1 MFPCHRLVLDYL
13 DCWEPNGKVPRDSC
27 HNRRA
32 VAQETRFVATRRPRA
47 LEGPWAYRAPRPRIQ
62 EPICYLLGELWAFKA
77 PKSRV
82 NPTANHRLTLDLWLA
97 KDNRF
102 LNPKSSYKR
111 ILMAPPC
118 RLIQNQLTTIV
129 VPVFDWQLILME
141 SRPWSPGESTFVGNF
156 HMKFHSPGGAII
168 LFLNP
173 VRVPGLS
180 ISRVAL
186 WPGTNWFPRLMER
199 TRN

>member
-1 MFPCHRLVLDYL
+1 MR
-13 DCWEPNGKVPRDSC
+13 
-27 HNRRA
+27 
-32 VAQETRFVATRRPRA
+32 
-47 LEGPWAYRAPRPRIQ
+47 RPRIQ
-62 EPICYLLGELWAFKA
+62 EPICYLLGELY
-77 PKSRV
+77 PQSRV

-141 SRPWSPGESTFVGNF
+141 SRPWSPGTWGCPQNLLLRPKAGSSCVT
-156 HMKFHSPGGAII
+156 SCA
-168 LFLNP
+168 FL
-173 VRVPGLS
+173 R
-180 ISRVAL
+180 
-186 WPGTNWFPRLMER
+186 
-199 TRN
+199 

>member
-1 MFPCHRLVLDYL
+1 MRSLKDQQSGRGNPPTGIHFFYLTFVGFPPTEWTGGRWELISTNVRKEM
-13 DCWEPNGKVPRDSC
+13 CWRIPDFFFFFA
-27 HNRRA
+27 RA
-32 VAQETRFVATRRPRA
+32 TQELMR
-47 LEGPWAYRAPRPRIQ
+47 RPRIQ
-62 EPICYLLGELWAFKA
+62 EPICYLLCEPRLQ
-77 PKSRV
+77 SRV

-141 SRPWSPGESTFVGNF
+141 SRPWSPGTWGCHHPFVG
-156 HMKFHSPGGAII
+156 KISPGSRARTTMRESK
-168 LFLNP
+168 L
-173 VRVPGLS
+173 
-180 ISRVAL
+180 SRVYKSS
-186 WPGTNWFPRLMER
+186 LM
-199 TRN
+199 NHLFSIHC

>member
-1 MFPCHRLVLDYL
+1 M
-13 DCWEPNGKVPRDSC
+13 
-27 HNRRA
+27 
-32 VAQETRFVATRRPRA
+32 
-47 LEGPWAYRAPRPRIQ
+47 
-62 EPICYLLGELWAFKA
+62 GELEIISKPIQSTQFQSTLHKAGDPELGRLCGGSLIPVVGRAREDPGFKNPFVISWASQ
-77 PKSRV
+77 SRV

-141 SRPWSPGESTFVGNF
+141 SRPWSPGTWGCHHPFVGVLRAR
-156 HMKFHSPGGAII
+156 GGNA
-168 LFLNP
+168 P
-173 VRVPGLS
+173 Q
-180 ISRVAL
+180 
-186 WPGTNWFPRLMER
+186 PRIGELVS
-199 TRN
+199 

>member
-1 MFPCHRLVLDYL
+1 MERFPGTHVITAGQLMPARQNCLIFDHMSGETPGGARQR
-13 DCWEPNGKVPRDSC
+13 GPR
-27 HNRRA
+27 
-32 VAQETRFVATRRPRA
+32 
-47 LEGPWAYRAPRPRIQ
+47 RPRIQ

-173 VRVPGLS
+173 GLS